1 MADFLRFPLGGDMLV
16 NTAHIVSIQ
25 LEERIAEQK
34 DVDRAGNLFEVGQM
48 IYSVRLHLPGG
59 CNAIDLEYPLE
70 ANRTAVYEEIAAA
83 LKPVVIVPP
92 GTKSPVAKSP
102 KPRRKPATRTPRQ

>member
-1 MADFLRFPLGGDMLV
+1 MLV

-34 DVDRAGNLFEVGQM
+34 DVDRTGNLFEVGQVM
-48 IYSVRLHLPGG
+48 YLVRLHLPGG
-59 CNAIDLEYPLE
+59 CNTIDLEYPLE

-83 LKPVVIVPP
+83 LKATVVTPP
-92 GTKSPVAKSP
+92 TAKP
-102 KPRRKPATRTPRQ
+102 PRKPTTRKPRK